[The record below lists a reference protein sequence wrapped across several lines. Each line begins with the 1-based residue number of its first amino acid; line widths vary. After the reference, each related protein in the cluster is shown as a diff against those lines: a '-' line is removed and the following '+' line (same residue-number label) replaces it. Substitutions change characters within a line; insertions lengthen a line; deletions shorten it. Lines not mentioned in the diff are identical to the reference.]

1 MHQQTSG
8 EKEISQQIRFHGLH
22 EAALFILAEFS
33 LGNLF
38 AKSIPRNCENFSSE
52 RKLFGRP
59 TKADIH
65 EQTWQIGRNV
75 VEGKFFK
82 IRCFA
87 SLLISIIN

>member
-8 EKEISQQIRFHGLH
+8 EKEISQQISFHGLH
-22 EAALFILAEFS
+22 EAVLFILAEFS

-38 AKSIPRNCENFSSE
+38 AKSIPRICENFSSE
-52 RKLFGRP
+52 KLFCRP

-75 VEGKFFK
+75 VEGKGFK